1 MTPSASRVTTA
12 MAAIAALASTSASPA
27 VAATPNLTGK
37 WASTSFVGALKT
49 TKGTLPPLRPE
60 AAALYKQRV
69 ADRAAGRKTG
79 DPIDDCVPHGVPRL
93 TYAPYPVLIVQ
104 TAKQVSLIQ
113 QANHTFRLLYIGGKA
128 PQDADPTWLGY
139 STARWEGPTLVAETT
154 GFNDKTWLDRAGLPH
169 SDQLKVTERFTLGKD
184 GKTLRVTSTIDDP
197 KTYTAPWSTS
207 ITLVKRPGM
216 DLTEMVCSRDHKM

>member
-1 MTPSASRVTTA
+1 MTSKTFRLAAGLAATLAFAASA
-12 MAAIAALASTSASPA
+12 A
-27 VAATPNLTGK
+27 VAATPNLNGK
-37 WASTSFVGALKT
+37 WSAPFVGVLKT
-49 TKGTLPPLRPE
+49 SKGAVPPLRPE
-60 AAALYKQRV
+60 AAAIYNKRI
-69 ADRAAGRKTG
+69 ADRAAGKKVG

-93 TYAPYPVLIVQ
+93 TYAPYPMLVVQ
-104 TAKQVSLIQ
+104 TDKQVTLIQ

-128 PQDADPTWLGY
+128 PEDADPTWLGY
-139 STARWEGPTLVAETT
+139 STARWEGSTLVAETT

-169 SDQLKVTERFTLGKD
+169 SDQLKVTERFTLGKG

-207 ITLVKRPGM
+207 ITFTNRAGM